1 MLSTCRCG
9 EASRPPLGE
18 ILGLGDT
25 SALETVEVEF
35 KEVPYFLVSRSR
47 MQWDAEKAGDINE
60 VLLVDVTAG
69 GLVVAPDGEDA
80 PHGRRT
86 FVPWQ
91 NVISL
96 STTRTHKGS
105 D

>member
-9 EASRPPLGE
+9 EASRPPLGRL
-18 ILGLGDT
+18 LGIEDS

-47 MQWDAEKAGDINE
+47 MQWDVEQAGDINE
-60 VLLVDVTAG
+60 VLLVAVSDG
-69 GLVVAPDGEDA
+69 GLIVAPDGADVPA
-80 PHGRRT
+80 GRRT
-86 FVPWQ
+86 LIPWH